1 MAGYK
6 RVMFNVDKEEGII
19 YLGFFKEIREI
30 DGKKCPVYDRK
41 LIDNKTAEK
50 LYNELKKFY
59 EVKEP
64 N

>member
-6 RVMFNVDKEEGII
+6 RVIFNVDKEVGVI

-30 DGKKCPVYDRK
+30 DGKKYPVYDRK
-41 LIDNKTAEK
+41 MIDNYTAEK

-64 N
+64 D